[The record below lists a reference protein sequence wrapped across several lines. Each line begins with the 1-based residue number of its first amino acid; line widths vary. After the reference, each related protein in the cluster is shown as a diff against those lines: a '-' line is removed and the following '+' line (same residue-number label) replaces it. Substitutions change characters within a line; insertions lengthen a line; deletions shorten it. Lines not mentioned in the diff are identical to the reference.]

1 MDNILEKTILMLNFT
16 NKQKTH
22 FMRDY
27 WFLNNFYMMEEM
39 PDEWKNSTVIPIYR
53 KVIKQMA
60 ENYREISQLN
70 VYYKI

>member
-1 MDNILEKTILMLNFT
+1 LEKIILMLNFA
-16 NKQKTH
+16 NMQKTH

-27 WFLNNFYMMEEM
+27 WFLSNIYMMEEM

-53 KVIKQMA
+53 KVIKQMT

-70 VYYKI
+70 ICYKI